1 MIFAGNR
8 RITSH
13 VRKLDSRHFAALV
26 FVGWYL
32 VMPPNSARIPH
43 EVDSEVPLSHW
54 IVVTSFDTEDNCE
67 KALTDLQNKEE
78 DPIDLDKTG
87 KLARFSKKPPDAAL
101 GKARALNA
109 ACVASDDVRLKAS
122 RNK

>member
-1 MIFAGNR
+1 MRN
-8 RITSH
+8 
-13 VRKLDSRHFAALV
+13 LNSRLFAALA

-78 DPIDLDKTG
+78 DPTDLDKTG
-87 KLARFSKKPPDAAL
+87 KLAKF
-101 GKARALNA
+101 
-109 ACVASDDVRLKAS
+109 S
-122 RNK
+122 RNRPMPHWGKPARSTPPALPVTMSA

>member
-1 MIFAGNR
+1 MSNLKR
-8 RITSH
+8 
-13 VRKLDSRHFAALV
+13 RHFAALA

-32 VMPPNSARIPH
+32 VMPPNSIKIPH
-43 EVDSEVPLSHW
+43 GVDSEVPLSRW
-54 IVVTSFDTEDNCE
+54 IIVTSFDTEDNCE
-67 KALTDLQNKEE
+67 KALTDLQDKEE

-87 KLARFSKKPPDAAL
+87 KLARLGKKPPDAAL
-101 GKARALNA
+101 GKARAVNA